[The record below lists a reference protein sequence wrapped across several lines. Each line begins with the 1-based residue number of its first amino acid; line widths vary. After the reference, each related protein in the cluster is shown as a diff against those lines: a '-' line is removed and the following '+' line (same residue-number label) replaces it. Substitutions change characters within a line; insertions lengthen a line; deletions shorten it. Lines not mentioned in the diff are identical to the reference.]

1 MGKLG
6 QRMEDYLEAILVIS
20 KDNRVVR
27 VTDVAKK
34 LGVKKPS
41 VVVALKKLKEQG
53 LIKQERY
60 GYIELT
66 DEGKKVAEEIYRRH
80 VTLLSFFTEVLGIPE
95 ERAEQEACVMEHY
108 LSQESLDKLKG
119 FVERLKRKCPGFFS
133 D

>member
-20 KDNRVVR
+20 KDNKVVR

-53 LIKQERY
+53 LIIQERY

-66 DEGKKVAEEIYRRH
+66 DEGKKVAEEIYKRH
-80 VTLLSFFTEVLGIPE
+80 VTLLSFFTKVLGIPE
-95 ERAEQEACVMEHY
+95 EQAEQEACVMEHY
-108 LSQESLDKLKG
+108 LSQESLDKLES
-119 FVERLKRKCPGFFS
+119 FVERLKKKCPGFFS